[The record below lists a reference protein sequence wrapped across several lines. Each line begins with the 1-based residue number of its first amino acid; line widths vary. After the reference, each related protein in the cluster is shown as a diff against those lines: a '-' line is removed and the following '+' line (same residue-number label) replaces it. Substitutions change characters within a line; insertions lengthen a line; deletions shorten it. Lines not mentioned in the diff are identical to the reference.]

1 MATPPRN
8 SDNLGF
14 LTVIDHPHHGLV
26 GGYLVLN
33 AAGRPLEFQCTTP
46 IKPSRPQEIL
56 YGETLTPFL
65 YGEQIGQTLLN
76 RSKTETAYVLTDVE
90 PVLAVQDFVERP
102 LIFVFG
108 VKKTSE
114 NTNST
119 QTSQISPELNES
131 LKSFGIDQARPF
143 EENNADPD
151 FRLESVP
158 GLDTERWK
166 EIKIGK
172 RTVAVPYRVP
182 VDWDQFVEDIQQV
195 SRTIDISEPFTRIR
209 LAIEE
214 AQKVI

>member
-1 MATPPRN
+1 MSTPPRN

-33 AAGRPLEFQCTTP
+33 TAGRPLEFQCTTP
-46 IKPSRPQEIL
+46 IKPNRPLEVL
-56 YGETLTPFL
+56 YGETLKPFL

-76 RSKTETAYVLTDVE
+76 RSKTETAYVLTNVE
-90 PVLAVQDFVERP
+90 PALAAQDFVENP

-108 VKKTSE
+108 TKKTSE
-114 NTNST
+114 TV
-119 QTSQISPELNES
+119 QTARISEELNES
-131 LKSFGIDQARPF
+131 LRSFGIDQPREL
-143 EENNADPD
+143 EENDADPP

-172 RTVAVPYRVP
+172 RTVAVPYRQP
-182 VDWDQFVEDIQQV
+182 VDWDQFVEYIQQV
-195 SRTIDISEPFTRIR
+195 SRSIDITEPFTRIY
-209 LAIEE
+209 LAVDE
-214 AQKVI
+214 AHKTG